1 MEIEAALGTLLYH
14 DDNGFKMDSDI
25 LNMNLDCKIIEI
37 NQELNKFNPNYSPPE
52 DNFDFNFICFY
63 DLLGS
68 NLPVFKVYD
77 LCTQK
82 INSVSEGVEFDIT
95 DLKAMITLKDSEA
108 KDMKIDPIKYS
119 DQITVKL
126 EKAHR
131 DKFEIGMLSITNKR
145 AKDEVANTTY
155 NTIIANWK
163 KKEKEEVR
171 TFNELLNKVVLDKID
186 TFKTEVVT
194 LFDSIYT
201 RLSGDENKERD
212 ELLNELSIGLL
223 KKAMNDHKLSQ
234 N

>member
-1 MEIEAALGTLLYH
+1 
-14 DDNGFKMDSDI
+14 
-25 LNMNLDCKIIEI
+25 
-37 NQELNKFNPNYSPPE
+37 
-52 DNFDFNFICFY
+52 
-63 DLLGS
+63 
-68 NLPVFKVYD
+68 
-77 LCTQK
+77 
-82 INSVSEGVEFDIT
+82 
-95 DLKAMITLKDSEA
+95 
-108 KDMKIDPIKYS
+108 
-119 DQITVKL
+119 
-126 EKAHR
+126 
-131 DKFEIGMLSITNKR
+131 MLSITNKR